1 MGMRNIISAIIE
13 FLKNLFSKKEEPVV
27 TEIPDSGETETIE
40 SGETETADTIDIA
53 VTSSTE
59 TITAQTH
66 YKDMVI
72 LLDNGHAKST
82 AGKRSPV
89 LPDGSQF
96 FEYEFN
102 RDIVNRIAN
111 ELEKEG
117 IMYKILVPEV
127 EEDIR
132 LSVRAAR
139 ANNFCNE
146 YGANNCLLISVH
158 ANAGSNGEWQSGRG
172 WSIYTTKGV
181 TKSDEYATIFF
192 EEAEKVL
199 PEYNMTLRSQWSDGD
214 PDYEE
219 NFTIIYM
226 PKCPSVLTEN
236 LFMDNKTDV
245 KFLMSEEG
253 REAITKIHVNA
264 IKRICEAE

>member
-1 MGMRNIISAIIE
+1 MKKLFSDILNFI
-13 FLKNLFSKKEEPVV
+13 KNLFKPVPL
-27 TEIPDSGETETIE
+27 TTTDIE
-40 SGETETADTIDIA
+40 SGETETAETTDIETTESAETDTQII
-53 VTSSTE
+53 
-59 TITAQTH
+59 ITPQTN
-66 YKDMVI
+66 YKKMVI

-82 AGKRSPV
+82 AGKRSPK
-89 LPDGSQF
+89 LPDGTQF

-102 RDIVNRIAN
+102 RDIVKRIAN
-111 ELEKEG
+111 ELGKIG
-117 IMYKILVPEV
+117 IEYKILVPEE

-139 ANNFCNE
+139 ANKYCEE
-146 YGANNCLLISVH
+146 YGAGNCFLISVH

-172 WSIYTTKGV
+172 WSVYTTKGE
-181 TKSDEYATIFF
+181 TKSDKYATVFF
-192 EEAEKVL
+192 EEAQKIL
-199 PEYNMTLRSQWSDGD
+199 PNYDMTLRAQWGDGD

-226 PKCPSVLTEN
+226 PKCPAILTEN

-253 REAITKIHVNA
+253 RNAIAQIHINA
-264 IKRICEAE
+264 IKRICASE